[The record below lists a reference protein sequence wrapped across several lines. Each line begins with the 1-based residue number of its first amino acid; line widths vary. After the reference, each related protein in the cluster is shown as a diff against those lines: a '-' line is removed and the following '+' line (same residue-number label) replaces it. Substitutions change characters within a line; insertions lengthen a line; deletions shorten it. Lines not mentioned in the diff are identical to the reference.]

1 MGQQD
6 SSSDAQDR
14 LGPYQLL
21 GPLSDSYFG
30 RRVRLGG
37 GPHDGPRAARLIT
50 TDAPERFA
58 SAAAAI
64 RGVEHPS
71 LLSPLELVR
80 PGRGLAVVTENIPGE
95 TLSTLLQRSIQ
106 RGESIPE
113 SIALRSSIDLLEA
126 LQALERAD
134 GRTRRGSHLHGG
146 LTPDSVLVGADGRT
160 RLIDP
165 GIAAAAAREPRFAR
179 DPLRAAY
186 SAPEHA
192 DGLVGFDARS
202 DVFSLGVALWEVLA
216 CRSLFGADS
225 YEAVLRRVMSPR
237 VARIQRERFLRGE
250 PVSAALAAVVDRA
263 LQRDPE
269 RRYQSYEELLEALRG
284 AGRVAAHDEVASF
297 LAGGMRSLRAAVE
310 SVPAPGRAPESGPAA
325 KPAAKPPAAKPA
337 VAARV
342 EAPSPP
348 PPIELEP
355 LPPPVTPPRVFPR
368 SSEPAPGDGFVVSD
382 LERAEPGRSRRVV
395 QLLVALTI
403 LVILGLVAMRRGD
416 AVQKDAA
423 VRASAA
429 GGTATE
435 AGDPTPQSSSSPR
448 TNAAA
453 RPAPKHVSVLTQV
466 PPPAAADPALAPAP
480 TPAPSAAP
488 PVVVVPPPAP
498 HKRVEQLRPR
508 RRAPVS
514 APLHEYI
521 PDDI

>member
-6 SSSDAQDR
+6 SSSDTLDR

-37 GPHDGPRAARLIT
+37 GTHDGPRAARLIT

-58 SAAAAI
+58 SAASAI

-126 LQALERAD
+126 LQALECAD

-202 DVFSLGVALWEVLA
+202 DVFSLGAALWEVLA

-250 PVSAALAAVVDRA
+250 PVSAALAAVVDHA

-269 RRYQSYEELLEALRG
+269 RRFQSYEELLEALRG

-325 KPAAKPPAAKPA
+325 KPAAKPA

-348 PPIELEP
+348 PPLVLEP
-355 LPPPVTPPRVFPR
+355 PPPPVLPPRVFPR

-395 QLLVALTI
+395 QLLLALTI
-403 LVILGLVAMRRGD
+403 LVILGLVAMRGGD
-416 AVQKDAA
+416 AAQKDAA
-423 VRASAA
+423 VRASA
-429 GGTATE
+429 GGGAATE
-435 AGDPTPQSSSSPR
+435 ATDPASPSSSPSQ
-448 TNAAA
+448 TNAATHPA
-453 RPAPKHVSVLTQV
+453 RKHVSPLTQV
-466 PPPAAADPALAPAP
+466 PPTAPANVALAPAP
-480 TPAPSAAP
+480 AAEPSAAP
-488 PVVVVPPPAP
+488 PVVEVPPPAP
-498 HKRVEQLRPR
+498 HKRLEQLRPR